1 LFDPD
6 SVPEDEEIDFD
17 ADNVLSST
25 QLCNAINEGDV
36 DDVAGADSEVNKTSE
51 VGGKRR
57 NSSSNVGS
65 ANVSPSV
72 SPILR
77 LTENQNPDRSRSDP
91 IPGTSRS
98 EPIPGTS
105 RSEPIP
111 GTSRSEPIPGT
122 SRGRQE
128 VAAHI
133 LRRNAASALLENN
146 VNPEVMSRIL

>member
-1 LFDPD
+1 M
-6 SVPEDEEIDFD
+6 PEDEEIDFD

-98 EPIPGTS
+98 EPIPGRSGTRMSFSQNVS
-105 RSEPIP
+105 RPS
-111 GTSRSEPIPGT
+111 T